1 MFTLCVTSVYSQSPI
16 LSDYIEFDGS
26 TGYVEIPG
34 DPSNNFGTN
43 DAFTFEAWIK
53 ISSGP
58 SNNGDKT
65 HIFGRTWSEFY
76 LLNDNGNIKL
86 QGRYRVE
93 YHGNWPIVTS
103 SSSLSL
109 DTWYHVAYSYSR
121 ANGALSIHL
130 NGQLDGNTYSSSL
143 ITGGGYT
150 TGLGAR
156 IDNGNVSGFF
166 NGSID
171 EARIWNVQ
179 RTTQEINSNKSS
191 TQSQNSNL
199 VLYYNLDDGPGSSVI
214 DSSGNNLTG
223 TASGTYQWSRPT
235 VTLTDTN
242 LDNIVSSSEVVTITA
257 TFSESMAATPT
268 LSLSGIITNTEMT
281 ATASASIWTYAW
293 TVSTTVTSTTATV
306 SGTDLAGNAYV
317 GSESIT
323 FTVDDSAYVYLDSN
337 GTIKATNAAVV
348 GRSYSV
354 SGTMYTVVNDDTIDN
369 EVDSGNYNL
378 CTTKVTNMYRLFEY
392 NYSFNSN
399 IGFWDT
405 SNVVNMNS
413 MFRSATSFDQDIGNW
428 DTSSLTTMSRM
439 FDSASSF
446 NQDLNWDTS
455 NVTDMTGMFKAASSF
470 DGVLGGSWDTSNVT
484 SMAEMFVGTIFNQ
497 DISNW
502 NTSKVTTF
510 QYMFLSN
517 SQFNQNVG
525 SWDVSNSTVLGG
537 MFYGASS
544 FYQDLSGWCV
554 SNISVYPY
562 RFFYNSAIYWD
573 SEIYD
578 KSVDYSIYNPIWG
591 TCPDDITLTF
601 SDSDTDNIVSNLS
614 VVTIMATFSESM
626 AATPTL
632 SLSGIISNASM
643 TATASA
649 SVWTYAW
656 TVSTTVTSTTATV
669 SGTDLA
675 GNAYAGTDS
684 ITFTI
689 DNSVP
694 TVKLTDTDSDN
705 LISNSDVV
713 TITAT
718 FSESMAV
725 TPTII
730 LVRNCIGYS

>member
-1 MFTLCVTSVYSQSPI
+1 MKKSWFSPLFFLFTLCVTSVYSQSPI

-337 GTIKATNAAVV
+337 GVTIKATNAAVV

-378 CTTKVTNMYRLFEY
+378 CTTKVTNMYGLFEY
-392 NYSFNSN
+392 KNSFNSN

-413 MFRSATSFDQDIGNW
+413 MFRGATSFDKDIGNW

-470 DGVLGGSWDTSNVT
+470 DGVFGGSWDTSNVT

-510 QYMFLSN
+510 QYMFLSS

-562 RFFYNSAIYWD
+562 KFFYNSAIYWD

-649 SVWTYAW
+649 SIWTYAW

-675 GNAYAGTDS
+675 GNAYAGSDS

-689 DNSVP
+689 DNILP
-694 TVKLTDTDSDN
+694 TVTLTDTDSDN
-705 LISNSDVV
+705 LS
-713 TITAT
+713 
-718 FSESMAV
+718 FQF
-725 TPTII
+725 
-730 LVRNCIGYS
+730 